1 MQDSHPL
8 YAARNRHRL
17 KQLGIMLAL
26 LTLAGELFVH
36 LHGYFSF
43 AEIFGFYGLGGLVA
57 TVILIV
63 AALLLR
69 AVLQRPEGYYDDH

>member
-8 YAARNRHRL
+8 YDSRNRRRL

-43 AEIFGFYGLGGLVA
+43 AEVFGFYALGGLIA
-57 TVILIV
+57 TIVLIV
-63 AALLLR
+63 IALLLR
-69 AVLQRPEGYYDDH
+69 AVLQRPEGYYDDR